1 MRGLCSYKSRVLIL
15 YLIIMN
21 YRIFPLIAMAALAG
35 CTSHP
40 QPVEEPRGAY
50 YTGQYHNYFSEVLGV
65 SQEQV
70 DARMEQLWQHF
81 FTPGDFAR
89 FADDD
94 QTTVYYEPNDSMAF
108 IYDTGSDDVRT
119 EGMSYG
125 MMICVQ
131 MDRPEPFERLWRWA
145 RTYMRYPDDSPWSG
159 YFCWQCH
166 ANGEKFGHSNASDGE
181 IYFTTALYLAA
192 HRWNRPDYAADAQ
205 DILDH
210 CMSKDGR
217 HGVWNL
223 YDEATKV
230 VTFVPTDDA
239 HLYTDPSYQ
248 LPAFVQLWSDWD
260 ASRHDFWLAAA
271 DSARQQLRIAQA
283 PVTGLYPDYSTY
295 SGEPFR
301 GPFCGYDSRRFQYD
315 AIRCAMNVGMDYYLF
330 GNNAEAQRQMMQRL
344 LTFFRQDN
352 FTHGQFEL
360 DGSAPTGNYTEGMAG
375 ANAVGA
381 IALDDPELQRLYI
394 DRLWQVEAPR
404 GRWRY
409 YTGMVYMLSML
420 HVSGNFRIW

>member
-1 MRGLCSYKSRVLIL
+1 MKTT
-15 YLIIMN
+15 YLALSAI
-21 YRIFPLIAMAALAG
+21 ALALAS
-35 CTSHP
+35 CTSKPTEAEP
-40 QPVEEPRGAY
+40 QG
-50 YTGQYHNYFSEVLGV
+50 TGSYFTGEYHNYVSEILGLG
-65 SQEQV
+65 QEEV
-70 DARMEQLWQHF
+70 DARMEQLWEHF
-81 FTPGDFAR
+81 FTPGDFSR

-94 QTTVYYEPNDSMAF
+94 QTTVYYEPNNSMAF

-125 MMICVQ
+125 MMIALQ
-131 MDRPEPFERLWRWA
+131 LNKPQQFERLWRWA
-145 RTYMRYPDDSPWSG
+145 KTYMRYPEDSPWSG

-166 ANGEKFGHSNASDGE
+166 ADGEKFGNSNASDGE
-181 IYFTTALYLAA
+181 IYFATALYMAA
-192 HRWNRPDYAADAQ
+192 HRWNNSAYEADAQ

-210 CMSKDGR
+210 CMTKDCQ

-260 ASRHDFWLAAA
+260 KTRHDFWYAAA
-271 DSARQQLRIAQA
+271 DSARQQLRIASH

-295 SGEPFR
+295 QGEPFA

-315 AIRCAMNVGMDYYLF
+315 AIRCAMNIGMDYYLF
-330 GNNAEAQRQMMQRL
+330 GKDCKAQSELMLRL
-344 LTFFRQDN
+344 LSFFKNDN
-352 FTHGQFEL
+352 FTYGQFEL
-360 DGSAPTGNYTEGMAG
+360 DGTNPTGNYSEGMAG

-381 IALDDPELQRLYI
+381 IALQDEELKRQYFEQF
-394 DRLWQVEAPR
+394 WQIQFPT
-404 GRWRY
+404 GKWRY
-409 YTGMVYMLSML
+409 YNGMVYMLSML
-420 HVSGNFRIW
+420 HVTGNFRIY